1 MRRIA
6 PALLL
11 MAAVGCSQPT
21 PPAPTTTAAPGQAPS
36 GAPASKAAAQA
47 VQEVTLEEPAAPAK
61 EMIEEIKEEIA
72 REEAD
77 EEEMIEEV
85 SEKVAE
91 TESKGTTEPA
101 GEPAGEP
108 APSEDEGPKSVDEL
122 LGSLRNPNGPPDINK
137 IASQLEKLLEKEPE
151 HLDGTLTMAN
161 IEQIRGRQAG
171 GTEAGKE
178 HFLKSGSYVR
188 KLFKANADVAN
199 NPQIRGFAG
208 VVLYNLACAEALDNR
223 ATDAFASLKEAV
235 GYGFTDLSQMMK
247 DDDLAK
253 VRELPEFAGFE
264 AEAKAMIKAAAQK
277 EIDSLLAAN
286 EPFDFNFEL
295 DDIAGKKVSKADFA
309 GKVMIVDIW
318 GTWCPPCRAEIP
330 HFVELD
336 KQFKEK
342 GLQIV
347 GLNKEQARD
356 AETASKTVKDF
367 CDENGVT
374 YPCALISDEVMEQV
388 PDFQGFPTTLFIDR
402 TGKVR
407 LKVVGAR
414 GPEFLQGVVETLLAE
429 KAPEG
434 AAN

>member
-21 PPAPTTTAAPGQAPS
+21 PPAPSTTAAPGQTPS

-91 TESKGTTEPA
+91 TESKGTTEP
-101 GEPAGEP
+101 GGEP

-171 GTEAGKE
+171 GTDAGKE

-188 KLFKANADVAN
+188 KLFKANADAAN

-253 VRELPEFAGFE
+253 VRELPE
-264 AEAKAMIKAAAQK
+264 
-277 EIDSLLAAN
+277 
-286 EPFDFNFEL
+286 
-295 DDIAGKKVSKADFA
+295 
-309 GKVMIVDIW
+309 
-318 GTWCPPCRAEIP
+318 
-330 HFVELD
+330 
-336 KQFKEK
+336 
-342 GLQIV
+342 
-347 GLNKEQARD
+347 
-356 AETASKTVKDF
+356 
-367 CDENGVT
+367 
-374 YPCALISDEVMEQV
+374 
-388 PDFQGFPTTLFIDR
+388 
-402 TGKVR
+402 
-407 LKVVGAR
+407 
-414 GPEFLQGVVETLLAE
+414 
-429 KAPEG
+429 
-434 AAN
+434 

>member
-1 MRRIA
+1 MSQDFMMRRLA

-21 PPAPTTTAAPGQAPS
+21 APVPSTTSTPGTGTAAPTE
-36 GAPASKAAAQA
+36 SKAAAQA
-47 VQEVTLEEPAAPAK
+47 ADEVARQDPAAPAK
-61 EMIEEIKEEIA
+61 EMIDEIKEEIA
-72 REEAD
+72 QEVAKEE

-85 SEKVAE
+85 AEKVAE
-91 TESKGTTEPA
+91 AEAKGATEPA
-101 GEPAGEP
+101 GDP
-108 APSEDEGPKSVDEL
+108 APADEEDPKSVDEL

-137 IASQLEKLLEKEPE
+137 VASQLEKLLEKEPE

-178 HFLKSGSYVR
+178 HFLKS
-188 KLFKANADVAN
+188 
-199 NPQIRGFAG
+199 
-208 VVLYNLACAEALDNR
+208 DNR
-223 ATDAFASLKEAV
+223 AADSVATLKEAV
-235 GYGFTDLSQMMK
+235 GYGFNDLGQMLK
-247 DDDLAK
+247 DDDLAA
-253 VRELPEFAGFE
+253 VRQLPEWAGFE
-264 AEAKAMIKAAAQK
+264 TEAKALVKAAAQK

-286 EPFDFNFEL
+286 EPFDFSFEL
-295 DDIAGKKVSKADFA
+295 DDIGGKKVSKADFA

-347 GLNKEQARD
+347 GLNKERSAD
-356 AETASKTVKDF
+356 ADEAVKTVKEF
-367 CDENGVT
+367 CDQNGVT
-374 YPCALISDEVMEQV
+374 YPCALISDAVMEQV
-388 PDFQGFPTTLFIDR
+388 PDFQGFPTTLFIDH

-429 KAPEG
+429 KAATG
-434 AAN
+434 TSN

>member
-1 MRRIA
+1 
-6 PALLL
+6 
-11 MAAVGCSQPT
+11 
-21 PPAPTTTAAPGQAPS
+21 
-36 GAPASKAAAQA
+36 
-47 VQEVTLEEPAAPAK
+47 
-61 EMIEEIKEEIA
+61 
-72 REEAD
+72 
-77 EEEMIEEV
+77 MIEEV
-85 SEKVAE
+85 AEKVAE
-91 TESKGTTEPA
+91 AKGATEPA
-101 GEPAGEP
+101 GEPA
-108 APSEDEGPKSVDEL
+108 APEEDGPKSVDEFL
-122 LGSLRNPNGPPDINK
+122 ATVRVPNGPPDLK
-137 IASQLEKLLEKEPE
+137 KLSGQLEKLLEKEPN
-151 HLDGTLTMAN
+151 HLDGTLTLAN
-161 IEQIRGRQAG
+161 IEQMRGRMAG

-188 KLFKANADVAN
+188 KLLKSNAEAAN
-199 NPQIRGFAG
+199 NPQIRNFAG
-208 VVLYNLACAEALDNR
+208 VVMYNLACAESLDNR
-223 ATDAFASLKEAV
+223 ATDAFATLKEAV
-235 GYGFTDLSQMMK
+235 GFGFNDLNQLMK
-247 DDDLAK
+247 DEDLAS
-253 VRELPEFAGFE
+253 VRQLPDWAGFE
-264 AEAKAMIKAAAQK
+264 TEAKAMVKAAAQK

-347 GLNKEQARD
+347 GLNKERSPD
-356 AETASKTVKDF
+356 AEEAAKTVKDF
-367 CDENGVT
+367 CDENGVA
-374 YPCALISDEVMEQV
+374 YPCALISDAVMEQV

-402 TGKVR
+402 AGKVR

>member
-1 MRRIA
+1 MRRLA

-21 PPAPTTTAAPGQAPS
+21 PPAPTTGAAPGTATSNATAP
-36 GAPASKAAAQA
+36 KAVAQAAQ
-47 VQEVTLEEPAAPAK
+47 EVAIQDPAAPAK

-72 REEAD
+72 QEEAD
-77 EEEMIEEV
+77 EEMIEEV
-85 SEKVAE
+85 AEKVAE
-91 TESKGTTEPA
+91 AEAKGATEPA
-101 GEPAGEP
+101 GEPAATE
-108 APSEDEGPKSVDEL
+108 EDGPKSVDEFL
-122 LGSLRNPNGPPDINK
+122 ATLRVPNGPPDLK
-137 IASQLEKLLEKEPE
+137 KLSGQLEKLLEKEPN
-151 HLDGTLTMAN
+151 HLDGTLTLAN
-161 IEQIRGRQAG
+161 IEQMRGRMAG
-171 GTEAGKE
+171 GTESGKE

-188 KLFKANADVAN
+188 KLLKSNPEAAS

-208 VVLYNLACAEALDNR
+208 VVMYNLACAESLDNR
-223 ATDAFASLKEAV
+223 ATDAFATLKEAV
-235 GYGFTDLSQMMK
+235 GFGFNDLNQMMK
-247 DDDLAK
+247 DEDLAS
-253 VRELPEFAGFE
+253 VRQLPDWAGFE
-264 AEAKAMIKAAAQK
+264 TEATAMVKAAAQK

-347 GLNKEQARD
+347 GLNKERSPD
-356 AETASKTVKDF
+356 AEEAVKTVKDF

-374 YPCALISDEVMEQV
+374 YPCALISDAVMEQV

-402 TGKVR
+402 AGKVR

>member
-21 PPAPTTTAAPGQAPS
+21 PPAPTTGAAPGTATSNATAP
-36 GAPASKAAAQA
+36 KAVAQAAQ
-47 VQEVTLEEPAAPAK
+47 EVAIQDPAAPAK

-77 EEEMIEEV
+77 EEMIEEV
-85 SEKVAE
+85 AEKVAE
-91 TESKGTTEPA
+91 AEAKGATEPA
-101 GEPAGEP
+101 GEPA
-108 APSEDEGPKSVDEL
+108 APEEDGPKSVDEFL
-122 LGSLRNPNGPPDINK
+122 ATVRVPNGPPDLK
-137 IASQLEKLLEKEPE
+137 KLSGQLEKLLEKEPN
-151 HLDGTLTMAN
+151 HLDGTLTLAN
-161 IEQIRGRQAG
+161 IEQMRGRMAG

-188 KLFKANADVAN
+188 KLLKSNAEAAN
-199 NPQIRGFAG
+199 NPQIRNFAG
-208 VVLYNLACAEALDNR
+208 VVMYNLACAESLDNR
-223 ATDAFASLKEAV
+223 ATDAFATLKEAV
-235 GYGFTDLSQMMK
+235 GFGFNDLNQLMK
-247 DDDLAK
+247 DEDLAS
-253 VRELPEFAGFE
+253 VRQLPDWAGFE
-264 AEAKAMIKAAAQK
+264 TEAKAMVKAAAQK

-347 GLNKEQARD
+347 GLNKERSPD
-356 AETASKTVKDF
+356 AEEAAKTVKDF
-367 CDENGVT
+367 CDENGVA
-374 YPCALISDEVMEQV
+374 YPCALISDAVMEQV

-402 TGKVR
+402 AGKVR